1 MRCGAAFST
10 FDEEAAGVAEFR
22 TVKVST
28 AATRQWFGGYH
39 IYRWCWWWWFV
50 VGGGLLTSEVV
61 MGDGCRY
68 AVCDE
73 ECA

>member
-28 AATRQWFGGYH
+28 AATRQWFGGYLSVVL
-39 IYRWCWWWWFV
+39 V
-50 VGGGLLTSEVV
+50 VGGGGLWLVV
-61 MGDGCRY
+61 DYLR
-68 AVCDE
+68 ARW
-73 ECA
+73 